1 MAYVGNLRQFP
12 LGDVLRVIGDGQ
24 RRGRLV
30 VERGGL
36 RADIYC
42 ENGHM
47 LHIWRSGP
55 IPPLAQHWLN
65 QQIITPE
72 QLNQMGIIANM
83 APSTLSDAQVAQIAV
98 DQGFITADKVYEWA
112 LNDAVDLLSIL
123 LTWRDGDYRFEEGLT
138 PPPNRLRVPVP
149 IAAVLT
155 RAVQRVGPWQNPQ
168 AVAPV
173 TKGDILDFA
182 ELDPNDPQPV
192 QLSRDQW
199 RVLTLVDGV
208 SPLAFIIQQ
217 MAAQAGVSPD
227 IDLQRYNLEYHRAE
241 ELVMRVAGELVG
253 DGIAVVRGTAPQD
266 AIDDLME
273 PEY

>member
-55 IPPLAQHWLN
+55 VPPLAQHWLN
-65 QQIITPE
+65 NQIITPE
-72 QLNQMGIIANM
+72 QLNQMGIFANM
-83 APSTLSDAQVAQIAV
+83 APTTLSDAQVAQIAV
-98 DQGFITADKVYEWA
+98 DQGYVTPDKVYEWA

-138 PPPNRLRVPVP
+138 PAPNRLRVPLP
-149 IAAVLT
+149 IATVLT
-155 RAVQRVGPWQNPQ
+155 RAVQRVGPWQSPQ

-173 TKGDILDFA
+173 TKDDILDFA

-192 QLSRDQW
+192 QLSQDQW
-199 RVLTLVDGV
+199 RVLTLVDGI
-208 SPLAFIIQQ
+208 SPLAYVIQQ
-217 MAAQAGVSPD
+217 MAAQAGVSPE
-227 IDLQRYNLEYHRAE
+227 IDLQRYNLEYRRAE
-241 ELVMRVAGELVG
+241 EMVMRVAGELVS
-253 DGIAVVRGTAPQD
+253 DGIAVVRGQAPQD
-266 AIDDLME
+266 AMAGSLE
-273 PEY
+273 PDY

>member
-42 ENGHM
+42 ENGHV

-65 QQIITPE
+65 NQIITPE

-83 APSTLSDAQVAQIAV
+83 APTTLSDAQVAQLAV
-98 DQGFITADKVYEWA
+98 DQGYVAPDKVYEWA

-138 PPPNRLRVPVP
+138 PAPNRLRVPLP
-149 IAAVLT
+149 IATVLT
-155 RAVQRVGPWQNPQ
+155 RAVQRVGPWQSPQ
-168 AVAPV
+168 TLAPV
-173 TKGDILDFA
+173 TKDDILDFA

-192 QLSRDQW
+192 QLSQDQW

-208 SPLAFIIQQ
+208 SPLAFVIQQ
-217 MAAQAGVSPD
+217 MAAQAGVSPE
-227 IDLQRYNLEYHRAE
+227 IDLQRYSLEYRRAE
-241 ELVMRVAGELVG
+241 EMVMRVAGELVS
-253 DGIAVVRGTAPQD
+253 DGIAVVRGQAPQD
-266 AIDDLME
+266 VMAGSME
-273 PEY
+273 PDY